1 MEITSSESSHIPVA
15 SACQQPHPRSPVDPP
30 GRALP
35 LHPVFGEALGS
46 GCVTSWRPCGLV
58 A

>member
-15 SACQQPHPRSPVDPP
+15 STCQQPHPRSPVDLREEP
-30 GRALP
+30 LP
-35 LHPVFGEALGS
+35 LHPIFGEALGS
-46 GCVTSWRPCGLV
+46 GAVSPVGGPV